1 MGLTTQAGAL
11 RAIRERAGELEEMAL
26 DVAEEAQAGA
36 ELWAEAAKKQ
46 RERAERVDEYAERDG
61 AKRERLERFEK
72 PSFMQPLPLG
82 RSSAWKRP
90 QVTQCKRRQSGLL
103 SAEFNRWR

>member
-1 MGLTTQAGAL
+1 MGLTMQAGAL
-11 RAIRERAGELEEMAL
+11 RAIRERAEELEEMAL

-46 RERAERVDEYAERDG
+46 RDERAERDG
-61 AKRERLERFEK
+61 AKERERSERFEDRFEKLPNFSK
-72 PSFMQPLPLG
+72 PPLG
-82 RSSAWKRP
+82 RPTWKRP
-90 QVTQCKRRQSGLL
+90 QVTQCKQRQSGLL

>member
-1 MGLTTQAGAL
+1 MQAGAL
-11 RAIRERAGELEEMAL
+11 RAIRERAEELEEMAL

-46 RERAERVDEYAERDG
+46 RDERDR
-61 AKRERLERFEK
+61 AKERERSERFEEK
-72 PSFMQPLPLG
+72 FEKLPSFMQPVG
-82 RSSAWKRP
+82 RPTWKRP
-90 QVTQCKRRQSGLL
+90 QVTQCKRRQSGLV